1 MLSRLRSITSCGL
14 IYIKHTQTSAAGT
27 AVCSRSDSSIDSG
40 AEKDRDRE
48 YAFIKRLSPE
58 TRHMR
63 FLAQINEPG
72 AAMLNQLM
80 DTDTNQRVA
89 YIAQVHENG
98 HLVKIGI
105 SRYAATR
112 EHECE

>member
-1 MLSRLRSITSCGL
+1 
-14 IYIKHTQTSAAGT
+14 
-27 AVCSRSDSSIDSG
+27 
-40 AEKDRDRE
+40 
-48 YAFIKRLSPE
+48 
-58 TRHMR
+58 MR